1 MKNRFRHTIA
11 ASFIGYVV
19 QAILNNFAP
28 LLFLTFHTSYG
39 ISLDKIALLVTAN
52 FGLQLLID
60 WLASHFID
68 KIGYRIPLVVA
79 HVCAALG
86 LAGLTFLPELLPNAY
101 AGLVISVMTYAIG
114 GGLIEVLVSPLV
126 EACPTQRKKA
136 VMGLLHSFYCWGSVF
151 VILAS
156 TGFFVCFGIENWK
169 VLSLLWAV
177 IPLCNAFYCAFVPI
191 RTMEEAA
198 GSMKPG
204 QLMKMKRF
212 WVLVL
217 FMICAG
223 ACEQSIS
230 QWASAFAESGLGVT
244 KAVGDL
250 AGPCAFAV
258 LMGATRVV
266 YAKWSERISIRTV
279 LLCSGLLC
287 IVSYLLAALSP
298 LPILGLVGCALCGVA
313 VGVLW
318 PGTFSMAAEE
328 IRGGGTAMF
337 ALMALAGDVGCMAGP
352 ALVGFVSEA
361 AGNRLEIGILAA
373 LIFPVVLVLALA
385 LHREG
390 KGNAQPC
397 SPGAKVIQ

>member
-1 MKNRFRHTIA
+1 MGNRFRHTIA

-86 LAGLTFLPELLPNAY
+86 LVGLTVLPELLPNAY
-101 AGLVISVMTYAIG
+101 AGLVLSVMTYAIG

-126 EACPTQRKKA
+126 EACPTTRKKA

-204 QLMKMKRF
+204 QLMKMKWF

-217 FMICAG
+217 FMVCAG

-266 YAKWSERISIRTV
+266 YAKWSERISIRTI

-298 LPILGLVGCALCGVA
+298 LPVLGLVGCALCGVA

-352 ALVGFVSEA
+352 SLVGFVSEA
-361 AGNRLEIGILAA
+361 AGGRLETGILAA
-373 LIFPVVLVLALA
+373 LIFPVALVLALA

-390 KGNAQPC
+390 KGTPRLVPQE
-397 SPGAKVIQ
+397 QR